1 MPSPTRMLAL
11 AAASLMVLAGCQSSG
26 PMASATAQSVGV
38 GEPGSAS
45 ARVHAELDAEARALG
60 TAQGVAA
67 MAASVD
73 KTGAASIP
81 LLIGVNASNA
91 AYQARSEAR
100 VKAAE
105 EEDMQATYRKYG
117 MNPDGTPSGRPGPGS
132 APSQ

>member
-1 MPSPTRMLAL
+1 MPPPTRKLAL

-26 PMASATAQSVGV
+26 PMASATSPGVSV

-60 TAQGVAA
+60 NAQGVAA
-67 MAASVD
+67 MAASMD

-132 APSQ
+132 AAQ

>member
-1 MPSPTRMLAL
+1 MPSATGKLIL

-26 PMASATAQSVGV
+26 PTASARSVSV
-38 GEPGSAS
+38 DEPGSAS
-45 ARVHAELDAEARALG
+45 ARVHAELEAEARALG

-67 MAASVD
+67 LAASVD

-105 EEDMQATYRKYG
+105 DEDMQATYRRYG
-117 MNPDGTPSGRPGPGS
+117 MNPDGTPSG
-132 APSQ
+132 

>member
-1 MPSPTRMLAL
+1 MPSATGQLIL

-26 PMASATAQSVGV
+26 PTAAATARGVSVD
-38 GEPGSAS
+38 EPGSAS
-45 ARVHAELDAEARALG
+45 ARVHAELEAEARALG

-67 MAASVD
+67 LAASVD

-105 EEDMQATYRKYG
+105 DEDMQATYRRYG

-132 APSQ
+132 AR